1 MISGIK
7 QHQQAHGSHGLGSA
21 MGSVSSH
28 SDPKVHTDRLDDIQL
43 IKAESGEGQQARG
56 TIWVVPHSEMPAN
69 LPRFCRL
76 HLPPYGHSFLNPS
89 FEITNPNASL

>member
-1 MISGIK
+1 MIPGIK

-21 MGSVSSH
+21 MACVSSH

-56 TIWVVPHSEMPAN
+56 I
-69 LPRFCRL
+69 
-76 HLPPYGHSFLNPS
+76 
-89 FEITNPNASL
+89 I